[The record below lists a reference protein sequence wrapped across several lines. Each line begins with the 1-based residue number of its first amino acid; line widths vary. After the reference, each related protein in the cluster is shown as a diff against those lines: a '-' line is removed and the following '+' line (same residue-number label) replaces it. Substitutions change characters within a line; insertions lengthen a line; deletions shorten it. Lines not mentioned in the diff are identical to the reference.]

1 MVADYSDD
9 LRLRQYSTPSTRTR
23 WDLID
28 RNAFSQWHSD
38 LRRVVRRATTP
49 GFLGEPAPNFDECLK
64 DAEASVA
71 TRTRARGA
79 EAEELAHADALE
91 LKKAYDELNTLVY
104 DIIMASINIST
115 AKLDYIERKF
125 GEKYDGNA
133 L

>member
-1 MVADYSDD
+1 MVADYGDD
-9 LRLRQYSTPSTRTR
+9 LRLRQYSSLDTFHQ
-23 WDLID
+23 D
-28 RNAFSQWHSD
+28 Q
-38 LRRVVRRATTP
+38 
-49 GFLGEPAPNFDECLK
+49 

-133 L
+133 LYDYVCRKLCDLACQRKHHERSNAIE